1 MALQQTSGF
10 WPVVAAIGGN
20 AVVTVSK
27 FGAALVSGSSS
38 MFAEAVHSFADTLN
52 QILLLIGLRRS
63 LKKADERFEYGYGS
77 ERFFWA
83 LLSAVGVF
91 FVGAGITAYKG
102 VTSLL
107 YPAEVEYSII
117 VFEVLL
123 FAFVVELYTFRVAA
137 RSLRAAHPD
146 EPLLSRLRLAD
157 PMTLAVY
164 LEDAVAVAGVVIAA
178 VAIAAT
184 YITGVLVWDAL
195 GSIVI
200 SILLAFTAL
209 TLIIKNRSYLL
220 GRAIPDELRDEIV
233 ALLEAD
239 PVIEKVIDFKSSTL
253 GWGVYRI
260 KCEVEFNGGALLR
273 EAFRRRSMKQQF
285 EEVREDFGAFKRF
298 LADYAD
304 QIPRL
309 MGKRIDDIEK
319 RIRQK
324 HPSIWHIDIEI
335 N

>member
-1 MALQQTSGF
+1 MALQHTSGF
-10 WPVVAAIGGN
+10 WPVVAAIVGN
-20 AVVTVSK
+20 AAVAVSK

-63 LKKADERFEYGYGS
+63 LKKADDTFEYGYGS

-91 FVGAGITAYKG
+91 FVGAGVTAYRG
-102 VTSLL
+102 ITSLL
-107 YPAEVEYSII
+107 NPAEIEFSVV
-117 VFEVLL
+117 VFVVLVFSFL
-123 FAFVVELYTFRVAA
+123 VELYTFGIAA
-137 RSLRAAHPD
+137 RSLKAANP
-146 EPLLSRLRLAD
+146 EAPLMERLRRAD

-164 LEDAVAVAGVVIAA
+164 LEDAVAVLGVVVAA
-178 VAIAAT
+178 GAIAAT
-184 YITGVLVWDAL
+184 YATGALVWDAL
-195 GSIVI
+195 GSLVI
-200 SILLAFTAL
+200 SVLLAITAI
-209 TLIIKNRSYLL
+209 TLIIKNREYLL
-220 GRAIPDELRDEIV
+220 GRSIPEELQEEVIEM
-233 ALLEAD
+233 LIAD
-239 PVIEKVIDFKSSTL
+239 PAIEKVVDFKSTTL

-273 EAFRRRSMKQQF
+273 EAYRRRSMKQQF
-285 EEVREDFGAFKRF
+285 EDVREDFGEFKRF

-309 MGKRIDDIEK
+309 MGKKIDDIEK
-319 RIRQK
+319 RLRAK
-324 HPSIWHIDIEI
+324 HPSIRHIDIEI